1 VLSTVVIVFAI
12 MYIIEGPAAGFTSI
26 PRGVY

>member
-12 MYIIEGPAAGFTSI
+12 MYIIEGSTAGFTSI